1 MRCFFGGQ
9 EFKRFSLNDVEWF
22 LHGTQQF
29 HLLGKFELPSKIVFP
44 TFFTAGWGPS
54 SLAKLVQTTIITVVY
69 DTQITIFRWGYN
81 PAYNWRAPS
90 CVVVCFT
97 PKKRVMA
104 GDCRGLPL
112 YLNRRVCHGEWPCFI
127 PGHVP
132 WWTLKFQGSRRL
144 KSNGWWKHHHPFV
157 KSTKHGFL
165 GEISSVHQHLWCVNP
180 CEIHHFLPLG
190 LPSVEIW
197 GLLDLCYLD
206 GRGGMGN
213 GWWNG
218 WFTHVSH
225 IYIYIHVYRNP
236 YMCILYFIILYF
248 ILYIFTLYYFIFV
261 FYYIILYYI
270 TLYIILYYTILYQI
284 VLFVYIILFDIVFYY
299 LIFYYL
305 ILYYIVYIHMCVL
318 LGDGWWNW

>member
-1 MRCFFGGQ
+1 MLLDSLAVQQRCGRKCRIWNMALASRRDHCLQCPGFVGSCWVVGDPFGVSMVSVLSHDRDWDDLGAPQRLRKHLNNSFNSCSKIIIPIRIPCYNAMFFWWSRVQ
-9 EFKRFSLNDVEWF
+9 KIFVEWCWMVSSWYAAVSF
-22 LHGTQQF
+22 AGEIWTPLQNSF
-29 HLLGKFELPSKIVFP
+29 SNV
-44 TFFTAGWGPS
+44 FTAGWGPS

-144 KSNGWWKHHHPFV
+144 KSKKHHHPFV

-180 CEIHHFLPLG
+180 YEIHHFLPLG

-225 IYIYIHVYRNP
+225 IYIHT
-236 YMCILYFIILYF
+236 CI
-248 ILYIFTLYYFIFV
+248 
-261 FYYIILYYI
+261 
-270 TLYIILYYTILYQI
+270 
-284 VLFVYIILFDIVFYY
+284 
-299 LIFYYL
+299 
-305 ILYYIVYIHMCVL
+305 
-318 LGDGWWNW
+318 

>member
-1 MRCFFGGQ
+1 MLLDSLAVQQRCGRKCRIWNMALASHRDHCLQCPGFVGSCWVVGDPFGVSMVSVLSHDRDWDDLGAPQRLRKHLNNSLNSCSKIIIPIRIPVTMRCFFGGQ

-144 KSNGWWKHHHPFV
+144 KSKKTSPSLREYRQNMDFWV
-157 KSTKHGFL
+157 KFPVF
-165 GEISSVHQHLWCVNP
+165 ISICDV
-180 CEIHHFLPLG
+180 
-190 LPSVEIW
+190 
-197 GLLDLCYLD
+197 
-206 GRGGMGN
+206 
-213 GWWNG
+213 
-218 WFTHVSH
+218 
-225 IYIYIHVYRNP
+225 
-236 YMCILYFIILYF
+236 
-248 ILYIFTLYYFIFV
+248 
-261 FYYIILYYI
+261 
-270 TLYIILYYTILYQI
+270 
-284 VLFVYIILFDIVFYY
+284 
-299 LIFYYL
+299 
-305 ILYYIVYIHMCVL
+305 
-318 LGDGWWNW
+318 